1 MRRDLHVS
9 ELFCYRGRQELV
21 RTQAPQLE
29 AVSRQIRA
37 LYGLTTLLA
46 ISMHRGSPIISL

>member
-1 MRRDLHVS
+1 MRRDLHVR

-29 AVSRQIRA
+29 AVSRLGR
-37 LYGLTTLLA
+37 
-46 ISMHRGSPIISL
+46 